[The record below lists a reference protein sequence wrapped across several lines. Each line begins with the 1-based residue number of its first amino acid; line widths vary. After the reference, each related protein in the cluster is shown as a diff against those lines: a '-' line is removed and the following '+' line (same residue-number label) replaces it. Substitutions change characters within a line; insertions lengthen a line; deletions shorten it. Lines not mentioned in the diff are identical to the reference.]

1 MKRKALKAAFPRTI
15 PIMTGFIFLGMAYGI
30 YMNASGFS
38 FIYPFFMS
46 MLIFGGSLEFVCVE
60 MLLSPFAPVQVL
72 IMAVMIQAR
81 HLFYGLSM
89 LDNFKGLGWKKY
101 YLIFG
106 MCILG
111 TMATR
116 YLPFLIFKENKK
128 TPEYIQYLGKFLP
141 SAVFGML
148 VIYCLKNVEVL
159 RGTHGIPEGISILVT
174 AALHIWKKNMFLSIA
189 GGTICYMLILHFL

>member
-1 MKRKALKAAFPRTI
+1 MSSMTLAQQIITI
-15 PIMTGFIFLGMAYGI
+15 
-30 YMNASGFS
+30 
-38 FIYPFFMS
+38 
-46 MLIFGGSLEFVCVE
+46 
-60 MLLSPFAPVQVL
+60 
-72 IMAVMIQAR
+72 
-81 HLFYGLSM
+81 
-89 LDNFKGLGWKKY
+89 
-101 YLIFG
+101 G

-116 YLPFLIFKENKK
+116 YLPFLILKENKK

-174 AALHIWKKNMFLSIA
+174 AVLHIWKKNMFLSIA

>member
-1 MKRKALKAAFPRTI
+1 MSSMTLAQQIITI
-15 PIMTGFIFLGMAYGI
+15 
-30 YMNASGFS
+30 
-38 FIYPFFMS
+38 
-46 MLIFGGSLEFVCVE
+46 
-60 MLLSPFAPVQVL
+60 
-72 IMAVMIQAR
+72 
-81 HLFYGLSM
+81 
-89 LDNFKGLGWKKY
+89 
-101 YLIFG
+101 G

-159 RGTHGIPEGISILVT
+159 HGTHGIPEGISILVT
-174 AALHIWKKNMFLSIA
+174 AVLHIWNHRF
-189 GGTICYMLILHFL
+189 TINVI

>member
-1 MKRKALKAAFPRTI
+1 MSSMTLAQQIITI
-15 PIMTGFIFLGMAYGI
+15 
-30 YMNASGFS
+30 
-38 FIYPFFMS
+38 
-46 MLIFGGSLEFVCVE
+46 
-60 MLLSPFAPVQVL
+60 
-72 IMAVMIQAR
+72 
-81 HLFYGLSM
+81 
-89 LDNFKGLGWKKY
+89 
-101 YLIFG
+101 G

-159 RGTHGIPEGISILVT
+159 HGTHGIPEGISILVT
-174 AALHIWKKNMFLSIA
+174 TVLHLWKKICFYPLQVELSV
-189 GGTICYMLILHFL
+189 IC